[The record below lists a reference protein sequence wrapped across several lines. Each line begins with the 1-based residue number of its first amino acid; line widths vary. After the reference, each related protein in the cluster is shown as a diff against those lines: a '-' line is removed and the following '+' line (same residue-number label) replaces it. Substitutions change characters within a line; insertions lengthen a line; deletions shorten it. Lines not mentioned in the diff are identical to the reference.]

1 MNIQTQTGSVAVS
14 PEHYIGVVP
23 SLTEPMA
30 VEYMFARDIKPG
42 MRLVTMAGVE
52 QVTGVH
58 TEGRRGWYAPLTA
71 NANYF
76 VAGSRPGNFYLVR
89 ALSAS

>member
-1 MNIQTQTGSVAVS
+1 MS

-58 TEGRRGWYAPLTA
+58 TEGEKRLVCAAHSKCQLLRGWIPTWKLLSGTR
-71 NANYF
+71 F
-76 VAGSRPGNFYLVR
+76 VSIVIL
-89 ALSAS
+89 